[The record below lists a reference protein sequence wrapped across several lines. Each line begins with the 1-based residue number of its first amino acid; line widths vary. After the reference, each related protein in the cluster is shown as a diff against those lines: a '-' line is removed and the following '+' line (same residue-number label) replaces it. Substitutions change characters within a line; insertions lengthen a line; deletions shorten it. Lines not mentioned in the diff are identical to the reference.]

1 MSVNKDEELC
11 LVDEYEIKPA
21 IFCLASGQ
29 VFCWGSNQHG
39 QCGRPPDKLTKD
51 HNQLVF
57 TTPQLIGGLLSNV
70 HVTQLKTGWS
80 HLLAITGMKVWRY
93 RGGIAADIIW
103 FYMPILSKSLCRIY
117 FKLLVTTLFCQKFV
131 NRLFFLLVV
140 VMHCTLFFA
149 LSTCH
154 TKTFCL
160 PHVISVVPYNSES
173 PSYNCFAMCLALQM
187 MFRFFH
193 GAVPTMVS

>member
-80 HLLAITGMKVWRY
+80 HLLAITGMKVPRRY
-93 RGGIAADIIW
+93 SCRHHLVLHANFIKIPVS
-103 FYMPILSKSLCRIY
+103 YIL
-117 FKLLVTTLFCQKFV
+117 
-131 NRLFFLLVV
+131 
-140 VMHCTLFFA
+140 
-149 LSTCH
+149 
-154 TKTFCL
+154 
-160 PHVISVVPYNSES
+160 
-173 PSYNCFAMCLALQM
+173 
-187 MFRFFH
+187 
-193 GAVPTMVS
+193 